1 MAMEWGS
8 AGSFPERYEEI
19 MVTAFFQVFAE
30 DLVARLSPKP
40 GDRLLDVA
48 CGTGVVLRAALA
60 GTPDLGRLVGLDLTP
75 AMLAVA
81 RERVGD
87 GAELVEGDA
96 QQLPFGEDEF
106 DVVTCQQG
114 LQFVPDKAAA
124 LAEIGRVATSGARI
138 AIACWQGLDTQPGA
152 AAMFEAG
159 REHLSPDIANVGLA
173 PFAMGRE
180 ELGRLVEA
188 AGFEDVVTTDVTLDS
203 RYDSAE
209 RFVEGFER
217 GSPMALA
224 LATVDPDEVTRWR
237 EAAVGRLKQYEGPE
251 GVVLPMT
258 TTLVTATAS

>member
-1 MAMEWGS
+1 MTMEWGS

-19 MVTAFFQVFAE
+19 MVTAFFQAFAE
-30 DLVARLSPKP
+30 DLVERLSPKP
-40 GDRLLDVA
+40 GERMLDVA
-48 CGTGVVLRAALA
+48 CGTGVVLRVARAH
-60 GTPDLGRLVGLDLTP
+60 TPDLGRLVGLDLTP

-81 RERVGD
+81 QKRVGD

-96 QQLPFGEDEF
+96 QQLPFGDGEF

-124 LAEIGRVATSGARI
+124 LAEIRRVSGGGGRV

-159 REHLSPDIANVGLA
+159 RSIIPDVANVGLA
-173 PFAMGRE
+173 PFSQDRD
-180 ELGRLVEA
+180 ELAALVEA
-188 AGFEDVVTTDVTLDS
+188 AGFDDVETSDVTLDS
-203 RYDSAE
+203 HYESAA
-209 RFVEGFER
+209 RLVEGFER

-224 LATVDPDEVTRWR
+224 LATVDADVVTRWR
-237 EAAVGRLKQYEGPE
+237 ETAVASLQVHEGPD

-258 TTLVTATAS
+258 TTLVTATSS